1 MKIDY
6 QKTINELKENNEI
19 CDGEKYAVCLF
30 RTESESNGVTTTMIT
45 SKVDYIMV
53 ANDDN
58 VRLLEIDKK
67 TGEFLDSFFVFEKEN
82 LVFEK
87 KNKNWI
93 YASKG
98 LFGGR
103 YIDIRAD
110 YMENNF
116 HHMYCLPNKINGYEQ
131 KENVVELYD
140 FIKSIYNTF
149 HDEQKRLYKEK
160 K

>member
-30 RTESESNGVTTTMIT
+30 QTESESNGITTEYKI

-53 ANDDN
+53 ANNDN

-67 TGEFLDSFFVFEKEN
+67 IGEFLDSFLVFEKEN

-87 KNKNWI
+87 
-93 YASKG
+93 G
-98 LFGGR
+98 
-103 YIDIRAD
+103 
-110 YMENNF
+110 
-116 HHMYCLPNKINGYEQ
+116 NKIGVHYQLQ
-131 KENVVELYD
+131 KEE
-140 FIKSIYNTF
+140 
-149 HDEQKRLYKEK
+149 
-160 K
+160 

>member
-6 QKTINELKENNEI
+6 QKTIDELKGNNEI
-19 CDGEKYAVCLF
+19 CDGEKYAVCMF
-30 RTESESNGVTTTMIT
+30 KPESESNGVTTTVIT
-45 SKVDYIMV
+45 SKVDYIMI
-53 ANDDN
+53 ANDN
-58 VRLLEIDKK
+58 EVRLLEIDKK
-67 TGEFLDSFFVFEKEN
+67 TGEFLDDFLVFEKEN

-87 KNKNWI
+87 GNKNWI

-110 YMENNF
+110 FMENDF
-116 HHMYCLPNKINGYEQ
+116 HHMYRLPNKINGFEQ
-131 KENVVELYD
+131 KEAVTELYD
-140 FIKSIYNTF
+140 FIKSVYNSF
-149 HDEQKRLYKEK
+149 HDEQKRLFKDK